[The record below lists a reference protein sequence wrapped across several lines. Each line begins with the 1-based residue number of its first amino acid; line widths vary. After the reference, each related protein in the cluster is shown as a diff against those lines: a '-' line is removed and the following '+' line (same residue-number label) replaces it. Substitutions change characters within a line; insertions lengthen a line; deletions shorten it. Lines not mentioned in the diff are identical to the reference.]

1 MSDTDMLD
9 SYDFS
14 NSVSNPYVNHLK
26 KPITIRIE
34 NETINYFKDLS
45 NETGIP
51 YQTLMNLYLS
61 QCAKEHLRPAIT
73 WK

>member
-9 SYDFS
+9 NYDFS
-14 NSVSNPYVNHLK
+14 NSVGNPYVSHLK

-61 QCAKEHLRPAIT
+61 QCAKEHRKPAIT
-73 WK
+73 WQ